1 LHLLGIGFA
10 ALTALAGCY
19 KHPPRV
25 PVPAP
30 GESAPLR
37 DHDPVKPLPGH
48 ADRGPDNAPGF
59 NDAPLVNQRPPEQR
73 AFVNAYNRV
82 GRPRIAVFVNRTLQG
97 EIVPV
102 NQEGD
107 VITAF
112 DYETVE
118 NVLTDWLASN
128 GQVTILSPVTARQR
142 LTPEQIRGLESEPRR
157 AITDL
162 PQQLG
167 VDVLVLAQARPTQQ
181 SFDGLHVRLVA
192 EAINVT
198 GGDSIARASVDIKPP
213 LDKPQVNTYT
223 RYVARKLMDDMT
235 GAWSSGPA
243 PAVAPG
249 PSTTAPR

>member
-1 LHLLGIGFA
+1 MHM
-10 ALTALAGCY
+10 
-19 KHPPRV
+19 RV
-25 PVPAP
+25 PVPLRLVEAAAA
-30 GESAPLR
+30 GE
-37 DHDPVKPLPGH
+37 DQVG
-48 ADRGPDNAPGF
+48 
-59 NDAPLVNQRPPEQR
+59 PPEQR

-128 GQVTILSPVTARQR
+128 GQVTIMSPVTARQR
-142 LTPEQIRGLESEPRR
+142 LTPEQIRGLESEQRR

-167 VDVLVLAQARPTQQ
+167 VDVLVLAQARPTQ
-181 SFDGLHVRLVA
+181 S
-192 EAINVT
+192 
-198 GGDSIARASVDIKPP
+198 
-213 LDKPQVNTYT
+213 
-223 RYVARKLMDDMT
+223 
-235 GAWSSGPA
+235 
-243 PAVAPG
+243 
-249 PSTTAPR
+249 